1 MTTLGRTAARLLGAL
16 LFVLASVTAV
26 RAQSWVPVGPPG
38 GDVRSLAADPRDPRR
53 VYLGTSDGVLYRS
66 DDTGRHWQRL
76 SPGFPLRGVSVD
88 DLVVSPAGVVLAGYW
103 DVHGAGG
110 GVARS
115 ADGGRTFTL
124 LEGIK
129 GESVRAL
136 AIGTTNPN
144 MIVAGSLGGVFR
156 SLDGGRTWRRITPEG
171 HPDLRNVGSV
181 AIDPLD
187 PQVIYVGTWHL
198 PWKTTDGG
206 RMWHP
211 VHTGMIDDSDVMTL
225 TVDRSNNQNV
235 FATACS
241 GIYRSTDGAQKWSRI
256 RGIPSA
262 SRRTR
267 AFAQSPDDLNRL
279 YAGTIQGVWM
289 SDDGG
294 GVWRLAT
301 RDDLLINAILA
312 LPGGVVLLGT
322 EGAGVVRSDDAATT
336 WTASNH
342 GFSERFVSRMLFE
355 PTGRRLLAGIWGD
368 RRHGGVFSAPGP
380 RGPWTRLGAGLEG
393 REVLSLAFYEES
405 VVAGTDAGAFVWNGP
420 AQAWKRVRVLPGPVE
435 LHPRINDLAALPGGT
450 YVAGTSHGIARSI
463 DGGLTWKRPL
473 VGLTGQGKV
482 LALAASAKQPGL
494 VVAATPLGFFRSAD
508 GGERWTQVASGLG
521 EGEAHQ
527 IAFLPG
533 DDSVLFATTS
543 RGLFR
548 SRDGGSTW
556 GRATGGI
563 PLADITGLALHPD
576 GRTVYASD
584 FAWGG
589 VFRSVD
595 GGENWQRLPD
605 EGLVSDRIWTLAVDP
620 TSAERVLA
628 AAPAG
633 GVHKLMPPPA
643 AATGE
648 GSR

>member
-1 MTTLGRTAARLLGAL
+1 MRLKTVILGA
-16 LFVLASVTAV
+16 VLALSLRSAV
-26 RAQSWVPVGPPG
+26 QAQSWVPVGPPG

-53 VYLGTSDGVLYRS
+53 VYLGTSDGMVYRS

-76 SPGFPLRGVSVD
+76 SPGLGLRGMSVD
-88 DLVVSPAGVVLAGYW
+88 DLVVTPAGVLLAGYW
-103 DVHGAGG
+103 NVHGPGG

-115 ADGGRTFTL
+115 ADGGRTFTV

-129 GESVRAL
+129 GEAVRGLSVSASYP
-136 AIGTTNPN
+136 A
-144 MIVAGSLGGVFR
+144 MIVAGTLSGVFR
-156 SLDGGRTWRRITPEG
+156 SLDAGRTWRRITPEG

-181 AIDPLD
+181 AIDPTD
-187 PQVIYVGTWHL
+187 PRTIYVGTWHL

-206 RMWHP
+206 RMWQP

-241 GIYRSTDGAQKWSRI
+241 GIYRSSDGAQRWSRI
-256 RGIPSA
+256 KGIPSS

-267 AFAQSPDDLNRL
+267 AFAQSPDDVNRL
-279 YAGTIQGVWM
+279 YAGTIQGVWL

-294 GVWRLAT
+294 TVWRLAT

-322 EGAGVVRSDDAATT
+322 EGAGVVRSDDAAAT
-336 WTASNH
+336 WTASNQ
-342 GFSERFVSRMLFE
+342 GFSERFVSRMVFE

-380 RGPWTRLGAGLEG
+380 RGPWSRLGTGLEG

-405 VVAGTDAGAFVWNGP
+405 VVAGTDAGAFAWN
-420 AQAWKRVRVLPGPVE
+420 AAAVAWKRVRVLPGAVE
-435 LHPRINDLAALPGGT
+435 LHPRVNDLVALPGGT
-450 YVAGTSHGIARSI
+450 YVAGTSHGIARSL

-482 LALAASAKQPGL
+482 LALAASTRQPGL
-494 VVAATPLGFFRSAD
+494 VVAATPLGFFRSLD

-521 EGEAHQ
+521 EGEAHR

-533 DDSVLFATTS
+533 DDSVVFATTS

-548 SRDGGSTW
+548 SRDGGATW
-556 GRATGGI
+556 ARATGGI
-563 PLADITGLALHPD
+563 PVADITGLAFHPD

-584 FAWGG
+584 FTWGG
-589 VFRSVD
+589 VFRSTD
-595 GGENWQRLPD
+595 GGETWGRLPD
-605 EGLVSDRIWTLAVDP
+605 EGLASDRVWTLAVDP
-620 TSAERVLA
+620 TAPERVLA
-628 AAPAG
+628 ASPTG
-633 GVHKLMPPPA
+633 GVHMLMPPPPA
-643 AATGE
+643 AAAGE